1 MFASSGEG
9 VRNDVSGASV
19 QDDAAEQLG
28 AGAQQSPATCASSV
42 PPTPLTDHD
51 AAQSPSARPSAQ
63 TARVPEV
70 QNPQNPIPGRT
81 PIPENVKFTAA
92 GRGGVSDYSD
102 IYPEDPYGAEA
113 GENARVW
120 RVYLDE
126 SGQFDDDMLQGFR
139 DSLDVHLIFAALF
152 SAVVTTF
159 VVQTSLV
166 LQPDYGRISAALLL
180 ELVALQR
187 ANSPSDVPRANVD
200 LDSVYHTSG
209 DVWVNALWFTT
220 LALCLAM
227 VLIAAVVKQWLQD
240 YVKTPPGTPRDRAL
254 IRHMRYK
261 ELLKWRVPFII
272 SIIPL
277 LLHVSLAL
285 FLAGL
290 VIFLYA
296 LSATMSFIVAG
307 ITGAT
312 SAFYI
317 VTHILAVVN
326 WQCSYKTPVTHM
338 LRLITLANI
347 YYFLSSTK
355 DAVRDAVMTRIM
367 YVAGYTAADLFTY
380 GTWAHIPATLWNLWK
395 FRFARPPKPAS
406 REELHAVSIDNNVG
420 AAEKIMFD
428 ALHWLVTNST
438 NPSADDI
445 VFEAFSGWPAP
456 LCLDVDLDDDWVHD
470 FALTSLKRL
479 HARVTVLLGDERG
492 CIAFERW
499 SRSFWSIL
507 QPWTWTE
514 GAGSDVFNA
523 SPRAPENVV
532 YAITDKAVEL
542 ASTMSAPSDP
552 QLVDRLRAFRTLLRP
567 SLQRP
572 DPFLPAVEQTRR
584 YLRHP
589 GTELSL
595 SLWMLLLH
603 NACRASPG
611 VSVHSFLLVPP
622 DAVAPALGSITRL
635 RTALA
640 NAEIIEAPEFATW
653 LDDTLDLVRVRCTS
667 GMHDGNM
674 PLQTPAK
681 VCEGGFTLRDACTVN
696 QKISGLLEQHVCSA
710 LGYGTENWRE
720 NRWHQALTFLVV
732 CLEAMRRPIP
742 LWLAQHCLYGL
753 PIARPRWGW
762 YISRRVH
769 RLCRSPDT
777 PIDVINEQVKQD
789 LETFFILSRTALTCV
804 ANFYHAQAASY
815 LSVSLCVFL
824 REILDMTL
832 KLHADGKAEPLLT
845 VLTICH
851 QYSLLD
857 FWVKCLPVFVTIPA
871 EALPDVCLRYP
882 AELMHRYIHA
892 VLLYARQP
900 GDRSD
905 PSLSPPDMIGPLLSD
920 RHVEWMARISYPL
933 LDRVASMAARR
944 LRDQTLAAYDDAL
957 RQLYQHTSENPV
969 WNRALVTLVADI
981 HTRAGMGG
989 GYPDGAFQMR
999 DDYYGRWCDPPMSSV
1014 MEVQSKCIWRFVT
1027 ALQCSQSLTEPC
1039 HLGDCADHVLYAYVT
1054 VKTLLRW

>member
-1 MFASSGEG
+1 
-9 VRNDVSGASV
+9 
-19 QDDAAEQLG
+19 
-28 AGAQQSPATCASSV
+28 
-42 PPTPLTDHD
+42 
-51 AAQSPSARPSAQ
+51 
-63 TARVPEV
+63 
-70 QNPQNPIPGRT
+70 
-81 PIPENVKFTAA
+81 
-92 GRGGVSDYSD
+92 
-102 IYPEDPYGAEA
+102 
-113 GENARVW
+113 
-120 RVYLDE
+120 
-126 SGQFDDDMLQGFR
+126 
-139 DSLDVHLIFAALF
+139 
-152 SAVVTTF
+152 
-159 VVQTSLV
+159 
-166 LQPDYGRISAALLL
+166 
-180 ELVALQR
+180 
-187 ANSPSDVPRANVD
+187 
-200 LDSVYHTSG
+200 
-209 DVWVNALWFTT
+209 
-220 LALCLAM
+220 
-227 VLIAAVVKQWLQD
+227 
-240 YVKTPPGTPRDRAL
+240 
-254 IRHMRYK
+254 
-261 ELLKWRVPFII
+261 
-272 SIIPL
+272 
-277 LLHVSLAL
+277 
-285 FLAGL
+285 
-290 VIFLYA
+290 
-296 LSATMSFIVAG
+296 
-307 ITGAT
+307 
-312 SAFYI
+312 
-317 VTHILAVVN
+317 
-326 WQCSYKTPVTHM
+326 
-338 LRLITLANI
+338 
-347 YYFLSSTK
+347 
-355 DAVRDAVMTRIM
+355 M

-567 SLQRP
+567 SFQRP

-603 NACRASPG
+603 YACRASPG

-622 DAVAPALGSITRL
+622 DAVAPALGSITKL

-640 NAEIIEAPEFATW
+640 NAEITDAPEFATW
-653 LDDTLDLVRVRCTS
+653 LDDTLDLVR
-667 GMHDGNM
+667 
-674 PLQTPAK
+674 
-681 VCEGGFTLRDACTVN
+681 
-696 QKISGLLEQHVCSA
+696 
-710 LGYGTENWRE
+710 
-720 NRWHQALTFLVV
+720 
-732 CLEAMRRPIP
+732 
-742 LWLAQHCLYGL
+742 
-753 PIARPRWGW
+753 
-762 YISRRVH
+762 
-769 RLCRSPDT
+769 
-777 PIDVINEQVKQD
+777 VKQD

-832 KLHADGKAEPLLT
+832 KLHVDGKAEPLLT

-882 AELMHRYIHA
+882 AELMHRYIHG
-892 VLLYARQP
+892 VLLYPR
-900 GDRSD
+900 
-905 PSLSPPDMIGPLLSD
+905 
-920 RHVEWMARISYPL
+920 
-933 LDRVASMAARR
+933 
-944 LRDQTLAAYDDAL
+944 
-957 RQLYQHTSENPV
+957 
-969 WNRALVTLVADI
+969 
-981 HTRAGMGG
+981 
-989 GYPDGAFQMR
+989 
-999 DDYYGRWCDPPMSSV
+999 
-1014 MEVQSKCIWRFVT
+1014 
-1027 ALQCSQSLTEPC
+1027 
-1039 HLGDCADHVLYAYVT
+1039 
-1054 VKTLLRW
+1054 